1 MYTDQNSTATAEAT
15 VTELEFRNGVFPRA
29 QLSLL
34 ACQLAVAKA
43 TNKNVKEFAGFELME
58 ATAVID
64 VLKEVG
70 TVVPAVNA
78 ASQAFLSELESLE
91 GIAFDRTFMK
101 AEQENHEWLR
111 DLAHDFLNSQP
122 DSGSAADAEVR
133 RLAKVAHYAFTEH
146 VAMSKNINAE
156 LNA

>member
-1 MYTDQNSTATAEAT
+1 MNRDQIT

-43 TNKNVKEFAGFELME
+43 TNKNAKEFAGFELME
-58 ATAVID
+58 ATAVIE

-70 TVVPAVNA
+70 TAVPAIDA

-91 GIAFDRTFMK
+91 GIAFDRAFMK

-111 DLAHDFLNSQP
+111 DFTKDFLNSP
-122 DSGSAADAEVR
+122 PEAGSAADPEVR